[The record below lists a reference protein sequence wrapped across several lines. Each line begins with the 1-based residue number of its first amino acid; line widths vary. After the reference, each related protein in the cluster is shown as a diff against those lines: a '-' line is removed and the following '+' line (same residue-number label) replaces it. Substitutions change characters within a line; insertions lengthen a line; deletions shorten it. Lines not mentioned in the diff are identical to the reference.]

1 MTDYRLLNYNDEN
14 GQARPGLSVGDAVC
28 DLEAAVEA
36 ETGGKAPFSTATT
49 LTILEKWDE
58 ALPVLEAIAA
68 NMESGSVAGT
78 MALADK
84 TLNAP
89 ILYPAAIFNAGS
101 NYKDHQLEMGAD
113 DTETDKSIVKPY
125 MFLKSPAHCVIGP
138 DEEIRIPHTTKCV
151 DWEAEL
157 GVVIGR
163 YGRNLTK
170 ENARSVV
177 AGYTIFNDL
186 SARDNGAREDWPRF
200 RTDWFSHK
208 SFETSAPLGP
218 WIVPVSS
225 IPDPY
230 ECKIDLWVNDDHKQD
245 ATAGMMIF
253 NIEEQIEYISARL
266 TLRPGDVIATGTPSG
281 VGRPSGTFLQP
292 GDTVRITIGGIGEL
306 KNPVVAGI

>member
-1 MTDYRLLNYNDEN
+1 MTDYRLLNYNDAN
-14 GQARPGLSVGDAVC
+14 GQARPGLSVGEAVC
-28 DLEAAVEA
+28 DLQSAVAVE
-36 ETGGKAPFSTATT
+36 TDGKAAFSTATT
-49 LTILEKWDE
+49 LTILEKWDD
-58 ALPVLEAIAA
+58 ALPVLEAIADKMDA
-68 NMESGSVAGT
+68 GSIDT
-78 MALADK
+78 MALSDV

-101 NYKDHQLEMGAD
+101 NYKDHQLEMGAED
-113 DTETDKSIVKPY
+113 KATDKSVVKPY

-138 DEEIRIPHTTKCV
+138 GAEIQIPHTSKQV

-170 ENARSVV
+170 ENARSIV

-186 SARDNGAREDWPRF
+186 SARDNGRREDWPRF
-200 RTDWFSHK
+200 QTDWFAHK
-208 SFETSAPLGP
+208 SFETSAPMGP
-218 WIVPVSS
+218 WIVPVSA

-245 ATAGMMIF
+245 AVAAMMIF

-281 VGRPSGTFLQP
+281 VGRPHGTFLQP